1 MGGAQWWSRNHICL
15 ISHQDL
21 IIRSLWRGEKWFFSW
36 FSSWLHQPEV
46 CSAGSFPKWGHFWE
60 MRTFWLA
67 PTILK
72 GLFEGLGCGK
82 ILRLEL
88 GLGWGLVW
96 MVRVRIYYAYESPH
110 KDRNVCDSLLSVDSF
125 ILSLPLIW
133 FDWRPD
139 GGNVLTLLGMGLM
152 VIQVEGQQRC
162 SHAAAPVLRLCLIA
176 EGWAS
181 SLLRP
186 YAKKLKFINHKVGF
200 RSF

>member
-1 MGGAQWWSRNHICL
+1 
-15 ISHQDL
+15 
-21 IIRSLWRGEKWFFSW
+21 
-36 FSSWLHQPEV
+36 
-46 CSAGSFPKWGHFWE
+46 
-60 MRTFWLA
+60 MRTFWLT

-72 GLFEGLGCGK
+72 GLFEGLRCGQ

-96 MVRVRIYYAYESPH
+96 MVMVWGWRMCYAYESPH
-110 KDRNVCDSLLSVDSF
+110 KDRNVCDSLLSVDSI

-152 VIQVEGQQRC
+152 VIQGEGQQRC
-162 SHAAAPVLRLCLIA
+162 SSAAAAVLGLCLIA

-200 RSF
+200 RFF